1 MRSVIIQPNKKS
13 TQHIVL
19 WPVPVLYL
27 VLHISFLNQ
36 NCMMWLSSYFPHEN
50 KRPNEVMSSPTAQ
63 RSLTPYSGLSH
74 CQSPP
79 LSFLVVRGGGCP
91 VLCGLFSSTPALY
104 PLDASSKPHT
114 SHYTSYPLP
123 LPPIPPRILFRFPP
137 SPPTIMKTKN
147 VTRQC
152 KMSLGGKITSGWNY
166 WHRNMCSFLNLF
178 SLYCVILPNEI
189 APFWLIKVSRSP
201 QF

>member
-1 MRSVIIQPNKKS
+1 MTSTCAVLGASYIFSKPKLHDVTIIIFPTWKQEAQWSYELTHS
-13 TQHIVL
+13 TTLIDSILRAVSL
-19 WPVPVLYL
+19 S
-27 VLHISFLNQ
+27 IS
-36 NCMMWLSSYFPHEN
+36 SSKF
-50 KRPNEVMSSPTAQ
+50 
-63 RSLTPYSGLSH
+63 
-74 CQSPP
+74 
-79 LSFLVVRGGGCP
+79 FVVGGGDCP

-104 PLDASSKPHT
+104 PLDASSKPPT

-123 LPPIPPRILFRFPP
+123 LSPIPPRILFRFPP
-137 SPPTIMKTKN
+137 SRPTIMKTKN